1 MSNIANKWF
10 DENSTGVL
18 NFVEDPQG
26 LLTTDA
32 GHVSGCYM
40 ASIVWNRYGERFEIP
55 MYIGESI
62 DVQSR
67 LKEHCKRW
75 LGKYTKYW
83 TGITEFELINNIVKF
98 RLELVG
104 KEEDYE
110 KRKLLETQTIMK
122 EKPYL
127 QICDYPKYSTK
138 YTGADLA
145 IIPFNDTRRHAF
157 LADLNKRSVIR
168 HIDADV
174 C

>member
-32 GHVSGCYM
+32 GNVSGCYM
-40 ASIVWNRYGERFEIP
+40 ASISWNRYGERFKIP
-55 MYIGESI
+55 MYVGESI

-75 LGKYTKYW
+75 LEKYTKYW

-98 RLELVG
+98 KLELVG

-122 EKPYL
+122 EKSYL
-127 QICDYPKYSTK
+127 QSCDYPKYDTN

-145 IIPFNDTRRHAF
+145 IIPFNNTRRHAF
-157 LADLNKRSVIR
+157 LAALNKRSVIR
-168 HIDADV
+168 HIDADA

>member
-10 DENSTGVL
+10 KEHSTGVL
-18 NFVEDPQG
+18 NFVEDLQG

-32 GHVSGCYM
+32 GNVSGCYI
-40 ASIVWNRYGERFEIP
+40 ASIAWNRYGERFEIP
-55 MYIGESI
+55 MYVGESI
-62 DVQSR
+62 DVQGR

-98 RLELVG
+98 KLELVG
-104 KEEDYE
+104 IEKDYE
-110 KRKLLETQTIMK
+110 KRKLLETQTIMVK
-122 EKPYL
+122 KPYL
-127 QICDYPKYSTK
+127 QSCDYPKYNTN
-138 YTGADLA
+138 YTESDLA

-157 LADLNKRSVIR
+157 LAALNKRSVI
-168 HIDADV
+168 HYMDTDA